1 MTFRV
6 YQVNFGVDYRQQFYA
21 TSARMIEA
29 RPLFG
34 VGVGQYYRTSAVFL
48 SPQLAWNYGSE
59 NAHNNFLQI
68 GAEIGLVGLGL
79 FVAWIGVGLARTA
92 TALAIEP
99 HDARLLGLAA
109 GITAFVATWLS
120 SHPLLVEEVAVPFWI
135 QFGLTVA
142 LAGSAQL
149 NSTAAV
155 SARSTEARLR
165 LGARRP
171 PWLPVL
177 SVWSGGSD
185 EWEELPLAAAS
196 ADVDG
201 FYGWETASDGGRF
214 RWSRQFASLFVPAN
228 VPRIRIPVRVPSELR
243 MSRPLE
249 VDVMIGGVFH
259 NRATIHCAW
268 AMIEVGPPPV
278 SPPTTFQRIDLKV
291 NVAWQPA
298 LYIPGNADLRSVGVQ
313 VGEIQLGAT
322 R

>member
-1 MTFRV
+1 M
-6 YQVNFGVDYRQQFYA
+6 
-21 TSARMIEA
+21 
-29 RPLFG
+29 
-34 VGVGQYYRTSAVFL
+34 FL

-92 TALAIEP
+92 TALAIAP

-155 SARSTEARLR
+155 SARSTE
-165 LGARRP
+165 GAPRAWPRTAAALVAGLCLVMAATRVGRNPIGP
-171 PWLPVL
+171 P
-177 SVWSGGSD
+177 
-185 EWEELPLAAAS
+185 AS

-201 FYGWETASDGGRF
+201 FYGWETASDGARF

-259 NRATIHCAW
+259 NRATIQCSW

-278 SPPTTFQRIDLKV
+278 PPPTTFQRIDLKV